1 MTKSILVAYATQYGS
16 TREVAEKLTETLKG
30 KGLEADLQ
38 PARSVRSLDKY
49 DAVVLGAPLLM
60 FKWHNDA
67 LNFLARQRKALS
79 QMPLALFALG
89 PAFKGDENEF
99 RQSRKQLKREL
110 EKYTWL
116 KPVEAEVFGGKFDP
130 QKLNFIV
137 RATMRDVP
145 AGDFRDWKAIEAWGT
160 NLAEKFSVLP

>member
-1 MTKSILVAYATQYGS
+1 MTKNILVAYATQYGS
-16 TREVAEKLTETLKG
+16 THEVVEKLAKALESH
-30 KGLEADLQ
+30 GLEVDLQ
-38 PARSVRSLDKY
+38 PARGVRSLDKY

-79 QMPLALFALG
+79 QMPTALFALG

-99 RQSRKQLKREL
+99 KQSRKQLKREL

-116 KPVEAEVFGGKFDP
+116 KPVETEVFGGKFNP

-145 AGDFRDWKAIEAWGT
+145 AGDFRDWKAIEAWGAS
-160 NLAEKFSVLP
+160 LAEKFTA